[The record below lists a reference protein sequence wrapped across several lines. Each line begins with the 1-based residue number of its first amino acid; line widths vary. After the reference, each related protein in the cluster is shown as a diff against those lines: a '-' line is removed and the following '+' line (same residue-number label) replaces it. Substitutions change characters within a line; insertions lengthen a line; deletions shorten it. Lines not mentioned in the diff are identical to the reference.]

1 MDDAL
6 ATVGYWIGLVKA
18 AGLSVAEVRRDCEQ
32 RAAAGT
38 VEYEDD
44 FRVAL
49 EAVSDALG
57 GLQATLEAQAAE
69 LEAELED

>member
-18 AGLSVAEVRRDCEQ
+18 AGLSIGEVRRDCEQ
-32 RAAAGT
+32 RVAAGT

-44 FRVAL
+44 FRAALDAVA
-49 EAVSDALG
+49 DALD
-57 GLQATLEAQAAE
+57 GLRTTLEAQAAE

>member
-6 ATVGYWIGLVKA
+6 ATVGYWVGLVKA
-18 AGLSVAEVRRDCEQ
+18 AGLSIGEVRRDCER

-44 FRVAL
+44 FRAALDAVA
-49 EAVSDALG
+49 DALD
-57 GLQATLEAQAAE
+57 GLRTTLEAQAAE